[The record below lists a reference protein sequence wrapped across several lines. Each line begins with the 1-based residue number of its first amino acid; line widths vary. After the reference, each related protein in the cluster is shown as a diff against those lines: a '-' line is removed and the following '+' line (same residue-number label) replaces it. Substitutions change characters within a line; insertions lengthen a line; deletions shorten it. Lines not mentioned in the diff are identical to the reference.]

1 MLDFLISMLSHQ
13 LFGTSKY
20 FHFEKGF
27 RESQEFCCALILSPW
42 GHAKANYKEN
52 EASCNLRV
60 WVALLLNICMCL
72 WPIWAN
78 QIIGVHQSQTS
89 FWHLSTKLCG
99 HSSRSNLNPKPFSQQ
114 GVCHTMALPF
124 TLKCILRPKKNYEN
138 SNISPCKNI
147 PNLQKKNL

>member
-1 MLDFLISMLSHQ
+1 
-13 LFGTSKY
+13 
-20 FHFEKGF
+20 
-27 RESQEFCCALILSPW
+27 LILSPW